1 MSIWHKLSPF
11 YKPSTGIGRGRGRR
25 KGAAAKTEPK
35 VSKYAGAPE
44 ILETQIDASRP
55 EALKELAEMAKRGE
69 IPSDITGSK
78 EDRARLFEEIDRL
91 YDVPPG
97 ELGKYTTVPESSR
110 SLDLRFEHEFLSGGV
125 QPRVRTANYLEKASP
140 AEISGATK
148 YAIYKQRPVL
158 EQALMYRADG
168 WPTLEMSLKYGVK
181 GTRTFTDTEKTQIDK
196 EIRAYIE
203 GQFKS
208 PLSRKG
214 EQFAAAYWKK
224 QGNRWIR
231 TG

>member
-1 MSIWHKLSPF
+1 
-11 YKPSTGIGRGRGRR
+11 
-25 KGAAAKTEPK
+25 
-35 VSKYAGAPE
+35 
-44 ILETQIDASRP
+44 
-55 EALKELAEMAKRGE
+55 MAKRGE

-125 QPRVRTANYLEKASP
+125 QPRVRTANYLEQASP

-148 YAIYKQRPVL
+148 YAIYKQRPIL

-168 WPTLEMSLKYGVK
+168 WPTHEMARKYGVR
-181 GTRTFTDTEKTQIDK
+181 GTRTFTDAEKMQIDK

-208 PLSRKG
+208 SLSRKG
-214 EQFAAAYWKK
+214 EEMAAGYWGK
-224 QGNRWIR
+224 QGDRWIR